1 MIAIANESG
10 LLLLEFIDRRGLERE
25 VERLRNKTKSAI
37 IPGRTKPIDL
47 IEKELEQ
54 YFQCGQKKFNTPIVM
69 LGSDFQKNVW
79 HELIKIPPGETR
91 SYADIA
97 KAIKQPSA
105 CRAVARANGANQL
118 AIIIPCH
125 RVINSDGELGGYG
138 GGLTRKAWLINHEKI
153 G

>member
-1 MIAIANESG
+1 
-10 LLLLEFIDRRGLERE
+10 
-25 VERLRNKTKSAI
+25 
-37 IPGRTKPIDL
+37 
-47 IEKELEQ
+47 
-54 YFQCGQKKFNTPIVM
+54 M

-79 HELIKIPPGETR
+79 RELIKIPPGETK

-105 CRAVARANGANQL
+105 FRAVARANGANQL

-138 GGLTRKAWLINHEKI
+138 GGLTRKAWLINHEKTE
-153 G
+153 